1 MINNNK
7 LREREFLGT
16 TTAVYDYTKSNLYIV
31 VNNELYIIN
40 TLTGEDTFTSSYVG
54 EKVEVRKIDDGILM
68 VSVDRTDGIM
78 KVALDGSIIWKTD
91 LTTNV
96 ESVDGLQFVGDN
108 VVVQYTDEN
117 WNEHY
122 SLINNDTGEILIN
135 AEAIS

>member
-1 MINNNK
+1 
-7 LREREFLGT
+7 LGT